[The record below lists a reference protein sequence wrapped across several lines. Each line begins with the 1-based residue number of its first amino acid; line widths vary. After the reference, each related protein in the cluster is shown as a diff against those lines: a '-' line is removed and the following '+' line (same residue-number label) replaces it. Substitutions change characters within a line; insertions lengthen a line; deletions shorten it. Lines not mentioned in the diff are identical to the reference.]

1 MTPAGKISRCAISK
15 PIAYRTRSK
24 NQTSNVRKFM
34 KPALLLLAFA
44 QIPHARADSASCL
57 AKITS
62 YVAELDVLLLEVRN
76 NLAPYNELS
85 ERYFPFRDCEAD
97 ALLEVVRRSK
107 FIRAISHSA
116 REGCLFH
123 TVLKWRCN
131 RQFYVLRFRKK
142 IQSRQI
148 QHQMG
153 QQVARDA

>member
-1 MTPAGKISRCAISK
+1 MMTPAGKISRCAISK

-44 QIPHARADSASCL
+44 QILHARADSASCL

-116 REGCLFH
+116 REDAYFIQFSNGDAIVNF
-123 TVLKWRCN
+123 TYYASEKKSNPDKYNTKWVN
-131 RQFYVLRFRKK
+131 K
-142 IQSRQI
+142 
-148 QHQMG
+148 
-153 QQVARDA
+153 